1 MIELGAG
8 CVAMKATKVGKS
20 NNRLTR
26 RSSGLAYG
34 QPLSFIVRKRSYYM
48 AQSTCIKCGHH
59 SFEMKELKVAGSNFR
74 LMAIQCSS
82 CGGVI
87 GTQEFMNIGGMLHKQ
102 NQALRQ
108 IAAAVGTAVVLD

>member
-1 MIELGAG
+1 
-8 CVAMKATKVGKS
+8 
-20 NNRLTR
+20 
-26 RSSGLAYG
+26 
-34 QPLSFIVRKRSYYM
+34 M

-87 GTQEFMNIGGMLHKQ
+87 GTQDFMNIGGMLHKQ